1 MRVSVRIE
9 QNIREPEVVILTD
22 RMTEEVEEILQK
34 LSAEAPQMLAGFQ
47 KDTVRILSPEEILRV
62 YAQQGRVYA
71 GTDAGEYLLHFRL
84 YELEEKLKRYSFVR
98 ISNSEIISLKRV
110 RHFDLSLTG
119 TICVILMDGTKTF
132 VSRRYVSKIRQ
143 MLGV

>member
-1 MRVSVRIE
+1 MKVSVRIE
-9 QNIREPEVVILTD
+9 QSIREPEVVILTD

-84 YELEEKLKRYSFVR
+84 YELEEKLKR

-132 VSRRYVSKIRQ
+132 VSRRYVPKIRQ